1 MCSSCFPTSDLQI
14 CERRNLCCSKP
25 GLWRFVTAAKET
37 SREQAQRGAGHRPR
51 PPGMGPGIPDLPSR
65 GLERSCRL
73 RLVTHAKGGGCF
85 LLTVS
90 MTCLVARGRTPTPAS
105 WIKDVKQVC
114 DRKEEKCPGFG
125 CGWIQGF
132 KGTVASSVS
141 VSLPRPLSP
150 LPLRVGPMISLCR
163 QAPSSSLAT
172 CDLPKPS
179 FVYPLHSPT
188 RSRQH
193 TKTREV
199 SDWPTAGLVRW
210 TGALRLAW
218 PGPRASLCAE

>member
-1 MCSSCFPTSDLQI
+1 MK
-14 CERRNLCCSKP
+14 E
-25 GLWRFVTAAKET
+25 ET
-37 SREQAQRGAGHRPR
+37 SVVLSQVCGDSLQQRRKPAGSRLSGGR
-51 PPGMGPGIPDLPSR
+51 GTGRDPPGW
-65 GLERSCRL
+65 GLGSPTCLLGVWSGRAVSVLSPMQR
-73 RLVTHAKGGGCF
+73 GGGCF

-90 MTCLVARGRTPTPAS
+90 MTCLVARGRTPTPAG
-105 WIKDVKQVC
+105 WIKDVKQVR

-193 TKTREV
+193 TKTREG
-199 SDWPTAGLVRW
+199 SDWPAAGLVRW
-210 TGALRLAW
+210 TGALGLAW